1 MDLLKGTKEEHKQK
15 CEELKTKW
23 LDCCQKYGVVVRKYK
38 LCGEKYRE
46 YEKHCFD
53 SGLIRKLAIFSA
65 H

>member
-1 MDLLKGTKEEHKQK
+1 MDLLKETKEEHKQK
-15 CEELKTKW
+15 CEELRTKW
-23 LDCCQKYGVVVRKYK
+23 LMCQKYSIIVRKYG

-53 SGLIRKLAIFSA
+53 SEFARKLAIFST